1 MPEKKSPKALKS
13 LILMIAKNNGVKIS
27 DITKNKK
34 INYKNVELLNEIG
47 LLDFGDSDIEGG
59 SKKDNHT
66 GLILFK
72 KDIFTFQRIANIL
85 NNKELLKLMKTKYF
99 SDNLKFYCGDLINSF
114 KEIDESSLPDEDYLD
129 YAFNNSPTT
138 VRFFLLENNVKS
150 LGSFYNNCIST
161 TRENTRDKIKKD
173 MLEKYNMYLIW
184 EYVLFEKIQD
194 DLKNKNL
201 LKENNYYNGYLPIA
215 KKKLEKLTECRNSLT
230 RKEERSFFQ
239 GIKVLLPF
247 KNKKHKNTG

>member
-1 MPEKKSPKALKS
+1 MAAKKSPKALKN

-34 INYKNVELLNEIG
+34 ISYKNVEILNEIG
-47 LLDFGDSDIEGG
+47 LLDFGNSDIEGG

-66 GLILFK
+66 GLIIFK

-99 SDNLKFYCGDLINSF
+99 SDNIKFYYVDLINSF

-129 YAFNNSPTT
+129 YAFNNSPSTI
-138 VRFFLLENNVKS
+138 RFFLLENNLKS
-150 LGSFYNNCIST
+150 LDSFYHTCIST

-184 EYVLFEKIQD
+184 EYILFEKIQE
-194 DLKNKNL
+194 DLKIKIL

-215 KKKLEKLTECRNSLT
+215 KKKLEKLMECRNSLT
-230 RKEERSFFQ
+230 KKEEKSFFHGLQ
-239 GIKVLLPF
+239 AFLPF
-247 KNKKHKNTG
+247 KNNKHKSTG

>member
-1 MPEKKSPKALKS
+1 MPEKKSPKALKN
-13 LILMIAKNNGVKIS
+13 LVLMIAKNNGVKIS

-34 INYKNVELLNEIG
+34 INYKNVEILNEIG
-47 LLDFGDSDIEGG
+47 LLDFGNSE
-59 SKKDNHT
+59 SNKDN
-66 GLILFK
+66 LIIFK

-99 SDNLKFYCGDLINSF
+99 SDNLKSYYGDLINSF
-114 KEIDESSLPDEDYLD
+114 KEIDKSSLPDEDYLD
-129 YAFNNSPTT
+129 YAFHNSPAT
-138 VRFFLLENNVKS
+138 VRFFLLENNLKS
-150 LGSFYNNCIST
+150 LDSFYHNCIST
-161 TRENTRDKIKKD
+161 TRENTKDKIKKD

-184 EYVLFEKIQD
+184 ENAIFEKIQE

-247 KNKKHKNTG
+247 KKHKSTG

>member
-1 MPEKKSPKALKS
+1 MPTKKSPKALKS

-27 DITKNKK
+27 DITQNKK
-34 INYKNVELLNEIG
+34 INYKNVEILNEIG
-47 LLDFGDSDIEGG
+47 LLDFRDSEGG

-72 KDIFTFQRIANIL
+72 KDIFTFQRIANII

-138 VRFFLLENNVKS
+138 VRFFLLENNLKS
-150 LGSFYNNCIST
+150 LDSFYHNCIST
-161 TRENTRDKIKKD
+161 IRENTRDKIKKD

-184 EYVLFEKIQD
+184 ENIIFGKIQE
-194 DLKNKNL
+194 DLKNKIL

-215 KKKLEKLTECRNSLT
+215 KKKLEKIMECRNSLT
-230 RKEERSFFQ
+230 RKEEKSFFQ
-239 GIKVLLPF
+239 GLKVLLPF
-247 KNKKHKNTG
+247 RNKKHKSTS